1 MLKSLR
7 LKSSNTKP
15 LLKYLHLVM
24 ITKTGLKNK
33 SIYAIKV
40 CLKMFSLGRQRV
52 PLVLSHCH
60 FQPIYICDTP
70 TDRQNHSPQGTPVAT
85 PGWDSGW
92 QPLLP
97 CLSSVL
103 VSPHILLV
111 LLQPGHR
118 SPCVQLSS
126 FP

>member
-40 CLKMFSLGRQRV
+40 CLKMFSFVRQRV

-60 FQPIYICDTP
+60 SQPIYICDTP
-70 TDRQNHSPQGTPVAT
+70 
-85 PGWDSGW
+85 
-92 QPLLP
+92 
-97 CLSSVL
+97 
-103 VSPHILLV
+103 
-111 LLQPGHR
+111 
-118 SPCVQLSS
+118 
-126 FP
+126 